1 MEKQNVEERKPT
13 TLMNMKILD
22 RYILKNFL
30 VSYAFVIFIIEIVV
44 VLIHFTDHNEKLYQK
59 RMTASQI
66 LGYYVDY
73 VPYIANMISPI
84 TVFITVVFMTSR
96 LAQHSEIIAILSS
109 GVSFQR
115 LMRPYMMGALIV
127 AGITFY
133 LGGWVIPN
141 GNKDRVAFELE
152 YIKGT
157 YRFTERNIHIKI
169 APTTL
174 LYLQSYNVGTNVGYK
189 PTLET
194 IEDGVLINKLEA
206 TRLEWQKETEK
217 WRLRNWK
224 KREIKGMEEIA
235 TSGASMDTTLRIHPK
250 DFESDYSRFE
260 TLTMN
265 ELYSYLEELKMRG
278 ADNIESYEI
287 EKYMRYTSPFA
298 ALILTFIGLGV
309 SARKARGGAGFQI
322 ALGFLLAF
330 IYIIFFIFSRTSAE
344 AGGVEPVIAIWIPNV
359 IFTIIGLLIYQTVPR

>member
-1 MEKQNVEERKPT
+1 M
-13 TLMNMKILD
+13 MKIID
-22 RYILKNFL
+22 RYILKKFL
-30 VSYAFVIFIIEIVV
+30 ASYAFVIFIIEIVV
-44 VLIHFTDHNEKLYQK
+44 VLIHFTDNNENYIKNEL
-59 RMTASQI
+59 TAKQI
-66 LGYYVDY
+66 MGYYIDY
-73 VPYIANMISPI
+73 IPYVANMISPI

-96 LAQHSEIIAILSS
+96 LAQHSEIIAMLSS
-109 GVSFQR
+109 GVSFRR
-115 LMRPYMMGALIV
+115 LMRPYMMGAMII
-127 AGITFY
+127 AGLTFY

-152 YIKGT
+152 YIKGA
-157 YRFTERNIHIKI
+157 YHFTERNIHMKI

-174 LYLQSYNVGTNVGYK
+174 LYLQSYNVGNNVGYK

-194 IEDGVLINKLEA
+194 VEDGKLLEKIEA
-206 TRLEWQKETEK
+206 TRMEWQEKTEK

-224 KREIKGMEEIA
+224 KREINGMEEKF
-235 TSGASMDTTLRIHPK
+235 TFGTTLDTTLRIHPK
-250 DFESDYSRFE
+250 DFASDYSRYE

-265 ELYSYLEELKMRG
+265 ELYTYLDELKMRG
-278 ADNIESYEI
+278 ADNIEVYEI

-344 AGGVEPVIAIWIPNV
+344 AGGITPIIAIWIPNI
-359 IFTIIGLLIYQTVPR
+359 IFTIIGIIIYQTVPR

>member
-1 MEKQNVEERKPT
+1 
-13 TLMNMKILD
+13 MKILD
-22 RYILKNFL
+22 WYILKKFL
-30 VSYAFVIFIIEIVV
+30 TSYIFVIFIIEIVV
-44 VLIHFTDHNEKLYQK
+44 VLIHITDHNENYIKNEL
-59 RMTASQI
+59 SFGQI
-66 LGYYVDY
+66 AGYYIDY
-73 VPYIANMISPI
+73 IPYIANMISPI

-115 LMRPYMMGALIV
+115 MMRPYMMGALII
-127 AGITFY
+127 AGVSFY

-141 GNKDRVAFELE
+141 GNKDRVTFELA

-157 YRFTERNIHIKI
+157 YHYTERNIHIKI

-174 LYLQSYNVGTNVGYK
+174 LYLQSYNVGNDVGYK

-194 IEDGVLINKLEA
+194 VEDGQLIEKLEA
-206 TRLEWQKETEK
+206 TRLEWQEKTEK

-224 KREIKGMEEIA
+224 KREINGMEEIH
-235 TSGASMDTTLRIHPK
+235 TSGSVMDTTLRIHPK
-250 DFESDYSRFE
+250 DFASDYSRFE

-265 ELYSYLEELKMRG
+265 ELYEYLDELRLRG
-278 ADNIESYEI
+278 ADNIEVYEI

-344 AGGVEPVIAIWIPNV
+344 AGGIAPIIAIWIPNT

>member
-1 MEKQNVEERKPT
+1 
-13 TLMNMKILD
+13 MKILD
-22 RYILKNFL
+22 RFILKKFL
-30 VSYAFVIFIIEIVV
+30 TSYAFVIFIIEIVV
-44 VLIHFTDHNEKLYQK
+44 VLVHFTDHNENYIKNEL
-59 RMTASQI
+59 TAAQI
-66 LGYYVDY
+66 LGYYLDY
-73 VPYIANMISPI
+73 IPYVANMISPI

-115 LMRPYMMGALIV
+115 LMRPYMMGALII
-127 AGITFY
+127 AGLSFY

-141 GNKDRVAFELE
+141 GNKERVAFELE
-152 YIKGT
+152 FIKGT
-157 YRFTERNIHIKI
+157 YRFNERNIHIKI

-174 LYLQSYNVGTNVGYK
+174 LYLQSYNVGSNVGYK

-194 IEDGVLINKLEA
+194 IENGVMTTKLEA
-206 TRLEWQKETEK
+206 TRMEWQKKTEK
-217 WRLRNWK
+217 WRLRDWK
-224 KREIKGMEEIA
+224 KRQIEGMEEIFSA
-235 TSGASMDTTLRIHPK
+235 GSSLDTTLRIHPK

-265 ELYSYLEELKMRG
+265 ELYSYIDELKMRG
-278 ADNIESYEI
+278 SDNIETYEI
-287 EKYMRYTSPFA
+287 EKYVRYTAPFA

-344 AGGVEPVIAIWIPNV
+344 AGSIAPVIAIWIPNI
-359 IFTIIGLLIYQTVPR
+359 IFTIIGLLIYKTVPR

>member
-1 MEKQNVEERKPT
+1 MAKGNGK
-13 TLMNMKILD
+13 M
-22 RYILKNFL
+22 
-30 VSYAFVIFIIEIVV
+30 A
-44 VLIHFTDHNEKLYQK
+44 
-59 RMTASQI
+59 
-66 LGYYVDY
+66 
-73 VPYIANMISPI
+73 IA
-84 TVFITVVFMTSR
+84 
-96 LAQHSEIIAILSS
+96 
-109 GVSFQR
+109 
-115 LMRPYMMGALIV
+115 
-127 AGITFY
+127 
-133 LGGWVIPN
+133 
-141 GNKDRVAFELE
+141 
-152 YIKGT
+152 
-157 YRFTERNIHIKI
+157 
-169 APTTL
+169 
-174 LYLQSYNVGTNVGYK
+174 
-189 PTLET
+189 
-194 IEDGVLINKLEA
+194 KLEEA
-206 TRLEWQKETEK
+206 RDK
-217 WRLRNWK
+217 RYGRNRYLRSHHGHN
-224 KREIKGMEEIA
+224 
-235 TSGASMDTTLRIHPK
+235 TLRIHPK